1 MAICS
6 TMRTRCGADRLP
18 TPHSFA
24 LHYEARSPTL
34 ARGGQDEPQGWLS
47 SLLAPLLGGCTL
59 LFSGTTQAVSV
70 EAHSE
75 PAEAF
80 VDSVSLGF
88 TPLELRLACG

>member
-1 MAICS
+1 
-6 TMRTRCGADRLP
+6 
-18 TPHSFA
+18 
-24 LHYEARSPTL
+24 
-34 ARGGQDEPQGWLS
+34 LS